1 MAGPVLVD
9 PTVASRLFVTWLDE
23 DGLGVMDGTEP
34 DYHRVTHHM
43 IPGPHLIAAAPGR
56 LGADGG

>member
-1 MAGPVLVD
+1 MD